1 MAIHPLWSDEYWLLL
16 MQVFMKKPVGM
27 KPLYSK
33 ALVDLSIELHIPPQ
47 VLYEQMFRL
56 RRADSPQLELL
67 HKTYGGNPR
76 KLKKETERIRRMRG
90 FGNGG
95 AFYDGVEVRES
106 FERDFRPI
114 DLDETDGFGAAPVQK
129 ANEQRLMPIMII
141 LILDLYFRLTP
152 ITMVEETPE
161 IVELARLMR
170 VSASTVVE
178 VMEVLKFCDPY
189 LNRAD
194 FMISPLVE
202 PCQEAWNRF
211 GNDNPEKLSS
221 LAAQLKEYFK

>member
-33 ALVDLSIELHIPPQ
+33 VLVDLSIELHIPPQ

-141 LILDLYFRLTP
+141 IAVR
-152 ITMVEETPE
+152 
-161 IVELARLMR
+161 
-170 VSASTVVE
+170 
-178 VMEVLKFCDPY
+178 
-189 LNRAD
+189 
-194 FMISPLVE
+194 
-202 PCQEAWNRF
+202 
-211 GNDNPEKLSS
+211 
-221 LAAQLKEYFK
+221 